1 MKHNS
6 KSPLHWL
13 RHWVAQRG
21 DQPYMIQP
29 LGNDQLQTLSWRE
42 AEQQARQMAAY
53 LKAQDLPAGSA
64 VAIISKNCAEWILA
78 DLAIWM
84 AGHVSVPLYPTLTA
98 DSVNQILTHSEARF
112 VFIGKLDDWAM
123 MKPGVPQDLPGLAF
137 TLAPADEQGYPRW
150 ADAIAQHAAL
160 EPAQIDDRADDALA
174 TIIYTS
180 GSTGTPKGVMHSFA
194 TMAAAVHASE
204 GRLHLADEERVLSY
218 LPLAHVAERMMAECC
233 GLYFGFRL
241 YFAESLDTFV
251 ADLQRAQPT
260 LFFSVP
266 RLWTRFRQGVLQKI
280 PEQKLARMLKIPLLG
295 RVVRKKVLTQ
305 LGLQEVRYAITGAA
319 PLPQSILQWYRSLG
333 LELIEGYGMSEN
345 FAVSHGTEPG
355 ETEAGIVGPP
365 YPGVEHRIAENGE
378 IQVRGDSNMI
388 GYYKDPERT
397 REAFTEDG
405 WLRTGDRGEIDSRN
419 RLRITG
425 RTKELFKTGKG
436 KYVAPAPIEN
446 KLGAHPAIEAVCVTG
461 VGEPQPCA
469 LIMLSEEYAQAHDRD
484 AISTQLAQLRETVN
498 AQIDPHEQLA
508 FIAISPEPWTIEA
521 GLLTPTM
528 KIKRDVIEAR
538 FGAAVEAAYQQ
549 RQSVVWL

>member
-6 KSPLHWL
+6 NSPLHWL

-42 AEQQARQMAAY
+42 AEKQARQMAAY

-84 AGHVSVPLYPTLTA
+84 AGHVSVPLYPTLTS
-98 DSVNQILTHSEARF
+98 DSVKQILSHSEARF
-112 VFIGKLDDWAM
+112 VFVGKLDDWAT
-123 MKPGVPQDLPGLAF
+123 MKPGVPKDLPGVAF
-137 TLAPADEQGYPRW
+137 TLAPADEQAYPRW
-150 ADAIAQHAAL
+150 SQALDGVEPLAESELDDRGDDAI
-160 EPAQIDDRADDALA
+160 A

-180 GSTGTPKGVMHSFA
+180 GSTGTPKGVMHSFS
-194 TMAAAVHASE
+194 TMAASVRASE
-204 GRLHLADEERVLSY
+204 RRLDLGEHERVLSY
-218 LPLAHVAERMMAECC
+218 LPLAHVAERMMTECC
-233 GLYFGFRL
+233 GLYFGFTV
-241 YFAESLDTFV
+241 YFAESLDSFV
-251 ADLQRAQPT
+251 QDLQRAEPT

-266 RLWTRFRQGVLQKI
+266 RLWTRFRQGVLQKV
-280 PEQKLARMLKIPLLG
+280 PEQKLVRMLKIPLLG
-295 RVVRKKVLTQ
+295 GAVRKKVLKQ
-305 LGLQEVRYAITGAA
+305 LGLQQVRYAVTGAA
-319 PLPQSILQWYRSLG
+319 PLPQSILQWYRALG

-345 FAVSHGTEPG
+345 FAVSHATEPG
-355 ETEAGIVGPP
+355 EKEAGLVGPP
-365 YPGVEHRIAENGE
+365 YAGIEHRIAEDGE
-378 IQVRGDSNMI
+378 IQVRGGNNMV
-388 GYYKDPERT
+388 GYFKDPERT
-397 REAFTEDG
+397 AEAFTDDG

-446 KLGAHPAIEAVCVTG
+446 KLGAHPAAEAVCVTG
-461 VGEPQPCA
+461 AGQPQPCA
-469 LIMLSEEYAQAHDRD
+469 LLMLSEEGGRNADR
-484 AISTQLAQLRETVN
+484 QVLEHELAELRERVN
-498 AQIDPHEQLA
+498 ATLDPHEQIA

-528 KIKRDVIEAR
+528 KIKRDAIETR
-538 FGAAVEAAYQQ
+538 FGAAVEAAYAQ
-549 RQSVVWL
+549 RQAVVWL